1 MNSHLITQAKVD
13 IINMLL
19 MDLGTSF
26 FEIDEILAGK
36 FLFFVWPVR
45 CPRKFIILFS
55 YSQTNRQTEFALD

>member
-36 FLFFVWPVR
+36 FIFLFGLCAAR
-45 CPRKFIILFS
+45 ENSLFCFH
-55 YSQTNRQTEFALD
+55 THRQTDRQNLR